1 MRVGIVEKVW
11 RDYLSVNRLKLGQ
24 VLTVGSVFEV
34 IEMGLK
40 VDASVNPALF
50 EDEDTEL
57 VELAIAP
64 EDEDKYPFVRP
75 RSAPADLMDR
85 PGRVITEWENMD
97 FDERVQADPTYID
110 RV

>member
-1 MRVGIVEKVW
+1 MKQLVRQVRKV
-11 RDYLSVNRLKLGQ
+11 YLSLNRLKLGQ

-34 IEMGLK
+34 IEMELK
-40 VDASVNPALF
+40 VDTIVNPALF

-75 RSAPADLMDR
+75 SSAPADLMDR
-85 PGRVITEWENMD
+85 PGRIIEEWENMD
-97 FDERVQADPTYID
+97 FDERIQADPTYID